1 MLLQDSVVSSKN
13 ECLPV
18 VSLYGRVIPLSL
30 KRFKCMCSNLMQPP
44 ERCCG
49 TDTSLREKEWK
60 KGGGGGEEE
69 YDDNAKKEKVCMLL
83 VAIYW
88 TSA

>member
-1 MLLQDSVVSSKN
+1 
-13 ECLPV
+13 
-18 VSLYGRVIPLSL
+18 
-30 KRFKCMCSNLMQPP
+30 MCSNLMQPP

-60 KGGGGGEEE
+60 KGGGGEEE